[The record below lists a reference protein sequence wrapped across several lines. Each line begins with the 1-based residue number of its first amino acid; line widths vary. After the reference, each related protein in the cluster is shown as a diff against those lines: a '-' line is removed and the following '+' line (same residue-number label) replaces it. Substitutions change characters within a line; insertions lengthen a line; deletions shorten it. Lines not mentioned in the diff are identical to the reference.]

1 MQGITHL
8 TITQLFWDTLE
19 EYRGHKRYPEI
30 RGKIARCVEQRAR
43 DRNALINGDGR
54 FVDVLVGIWHCK
66 LSTNPDVV
74 MFYTLEGSTMNLAM
88 VGTHHDYPHQGKNG
102 GKAAG
107 LLKKIENAIGRG
119 HVGRPGWQRLKW
131 KTPEEIIKHPDL
143 HQTSMDELEHVMCL
157 LEAELDD
164 APIYRS
170 LYDRDLIDEEEETVF
185 EWLATVDKALE
196 VVRQAQA
203 AVRAEHRSQRQSMRV
218 EEFTAPVFR

>member
-1 MQGITHL
+1 
-8 TITQLFWDTLE
+8 
-19 EYRGHKRYPEI
+19 
-30 RGKIARCVEQRAR
+30 
-43 DRNALINGDGR
+43 
-54 FVDVLVGIWHCK
+54 
-66 LSTNPDVV
+66 
-74 MFYTLEGSTMNLAM
+74 
-88 VGTHHDYPHQGKNG
+88 
-102 GKAAG
+102 
-107 LLKKIENAIGRG
+107 
-119 HVGRPGWQRLKW
+119 
-131 KTPEEIIKHPDL
+131 
-143 HQTSMDELEHVMCL
+143 MDELEHVMCL